1 MTTEARRLAFLTS
14 LQLSDSF
21 LPVGS
26 YTFSYGLE
34 SFVRRGIVTDGNK
47 LKSLLIDYLENQIG
61 PCDMVAVSHAHKAT
75 KESDVDRIIEV
86 DKRLF
91 ALKLIKETREGSV
104 KSGRQFMN
112 VMIRARDLT
121 ALKEFRKAIRKGS
134 AWGNYAT
141 ILGMVTALS
150 GTTEKEACLILGYS
164 FAITL
169 LGASMRL
176 ARFGHFEIQAILEE
190 VKPVILEVY
199 EKNQMKS
206 LDEMR
211 SFCPYID
218 LMGMVHERASVRLF
232 SS

>member
-1 MTTEARRLAFLTS
+1 
-14 LQLSDSF
+14 
-21 LPVGS
+21 
-26 YTFSYGLE
+26 
-34 SFVRRGIVTDGNK
+34 
-47 LKSLLIDYLENQIG
+47 
-61 PCDMVAVSHAHKAT
+61 MVAVSHAHKAT
-75 KESDVDRIIEV
+75 KENDVDRIIEV

-91 ALKLIKETREGSV
+91 ALKLIKETREGSI

-112 VMIRARDLT
+112 VMIRARELK
-121 ALKEFRKAIRKGS
+121 ALKEFRKAIRRGS

-150 GTTEKEACLILGYS
+150 GTTKKEACLILGYS

-176 ARFGHFEIQAILEE
+176 SRFGHFEIQSILEK
-190 VKPVILEVY
+190 VKPVIVEVY
-199 EKNQMKS
+199 RENQMKS

-218 LMGMVHERASVRLF
+218 LMGMVHERARVRLF